1 MKKIVLLILFVSS
14 FGFSQNLDNYKYA
27 LVPAQFTF
35 LKEVNQYN
43 LNVMTKLFMEK
54 YGFVTFMDN
63 ETYSEEFA
71 LNNFNKVFVE
81 IQVDNTMFRTKLKVV
96 LKDLTNKVV
105 FVSAEGLSRN
115 KEYKIAYKEALRSA
129 FNSFDALNH
138 NYKEQKN
145 TKVAD
150 NLVKQISTTD
160 QLPITSSATDN
171 LYYAQPTTYGY
182 QLINSEP
189 KVIYKLTNTSS
200 KDYFIASKGAVQGVF
215 FLKNSEWF
223 FEYNENDKLISE
235 KVAVKF

>member
-1 MKKIVLLILFVSS
+1 MFVSS

-105 FVSAEGLSRN
+105 FVSAEGVSRN

-129 FNSFDALNH
+129 FSSFDAINH

-145 TKVAD
+145 SKIAD
-150 NLVKQISTTD
+150 NLVKEVPAQN
-160 QLPITSSATDN
+160 QLPISSISTDD
-171 LYYAQPTTYGY
+171 LLYAQPTTYGY

-189 KVIYKLTNTSS
+189 KVVYKLTNTSS
-200 KDYFIASKGAVQGVF
+200 KDYFIASKGTVQGVF

>member
-1 MKKIVLLILFVSS
+1 MKKIILLILFVSS

-35 LKEVNQYN
+35 LKETNQYN
-43 LNVMTKLFMEK
+43 LNMMTKLFMEK

-105 FVSAEGLSRN
+105 FVSAEGVSRN
-115 KEYKIAYKEALRSA
+115 KEYKIAYKEALRAA
-129 FNSFDALNH
+129 FSSFDAINH
-138 NYKEQKN
+138 NYKEQK
-145 TKVAD
+145 KSKIAD
-150 NLVKQISTTD
+150 NLVKEVPVQN
-160 QLPITSSATDN
+160 QLPISSISTDD
-171 LYYAQPTTYGY
+171 LLYAQPTTYGY

-189 KVIYKLTNTSS
+189 KVVYKLTNTSS
-200 KDYFIASKGAVQGVF
+200 KDYFIASKGTVQGVF